1 MAHILIIDDDE
12 RIRTLLSR
20 TLENGGHTVA
30 VAHDGKEALR
40 LFDESVELVVS
51 DVLMPNMGG
60 LETIDQLRKRSS
72 SIPIISM
79 SAGAQ
84 IRPNE
89 YLRVAGTIGANRMIA
104 KPFWDWELLEII
116 RELLSEA
123 DARKNATV

>member
-40 LFDESVELVVS
+40 LFDDSVELVVS

-60 LETIDQLRKRSS
+60 LETIHQLRKRSS

-89 YLRVAGTIGANRMIA
+89 YLRVAGAIGANRTIA

-116 RELLSEA
+116 SELLSEA
-123 DARKNATV
+123 DAKKSATV